1 MGMNVEVGSIKLDIR
16 AATEARHSWIEKK
29 GLFCLSAIG
38 KHRLTSVAEGGLPP
52 RILLAF

>member
-29 GLFCLSAIG
+29 GNRSFSNW
-38 KHRLTSVAEGGLPP
+38 KT
-52 RILLAF
+52 